1 MNDYLEHYNHN
12 HDALGRF
19 ARSVGSASSTVG
31 SKLKSRK
38 KDTTRKYESS
48 KRLASKKTK
57 ASKVE
62 SAKKQKGSKSNNT
75 KLSDSER
82 KRLIES
88 ASLKEVTANKDKL
101 SNRELE
107 SAIDRLQKEKINR
120 IDLEKK
126 LYDLNKPDNQK
137 NRESAMQKIERLGE
151 NAETLA
157 TAINSGTKLYNN
169 AVQVYNLGKPEGRR
183 LPRIG
188 NKDDSN
194 RIRPWVQEIID
205 SGNAVKA
212 AKYANQMTAEERS
225 KVATSIKVM
234 QGIKS
239 TVRTAASNN
248 SNNSSSNNSSDK
260 KNDSSKKASNPSIES
275 YDNEQDYERA
285 VRTND
290 NYSKGGWKTYDS
302 KGNEWTTYDYNSSND
317 SKSSSKQNN
326 QKIESWADVR
336 SVVKESSNKK
346 SEDKAANIMENYP
359 DYYDDWKKRKNRY

>member
-19 ARSVGSASSTVG
+19 ARSAGSASSSIG
-31 SKLKSRK
+31 RKLSRK
-38 KDTTRKYESS
+38 KDKNNTTRKYDSA

-62 SAKKQKGSKSNNT
+62 VAKKKKGSKSNNT

-82 KRLIES
+82 KRLVES

-107 SAIDRLQKEKINR
+107 SAINRLQKEKINR

-137 NRESAMQKIERLGE
+137 NRETAIQKIERLGN
-151 NAETLA
+151 NAEKLA

-169 AVQVYNLGKPEGRR
+169 AVQVYNLGKPEGQR

-188 NKDDSN
+188 NNNDGKKT
-194 RIRPWVQEIID
+194 RPWVQAIID
-205 SGNAVKA
+205 SGDAAKA
-212 AKYANQMTAEERS
+212 AKYASQMTAEERS
-225 KVATSIKVM
+225 KVNSSIKVM

-239 TVRTAASNN
+239 TANTAASNN
-248 SNNSSSNNSSDK
+248 SNNNSSDK
-260 KNDSSKKASNPSIES
+260 KNDSPKYESFFNERQQSKP
-275 YDNEQDYERA
+275 
-285 VRTND
+285 
-290 NYSKGGWKTYDS
+290 
-302 KGNEWTTYDYNSSND
+302 
-317 SKSSSKQNN
+317 
-326 QKIESWADVR
+326 ESWADVR
-336 SVVKESSNKK
+336 SNKSQEKVNDILDKYPENKSGESQKMTDEELKK
-346 SEDKAANIMENYP
+346 KYRD
-359 DYYDDWKKRKNRY
+359 RK

>member
-19 ARSVGSASSTVG
+19 ARSAGSASSSIG
-31 SKLKSRK
+31 RKLSRK
-38 KDTTRKYESS
+38 KDKNNTTRKYDSA

-62 SAKKQKGSKSNNT
+62 VAKKKKGSKSNNT

-82 KRLIES
+82 KRLVES

-107 SAIDRLQKEKINR
+107 SAINRLQKEKINR

-137 NRESAMQKIERLGE
+137 NRETAIQKIERLGN
-151 NAETLA
+151 NAEKLA

-169 AVQVYNLGKPEGRR
+169 AVQIYNLGKPEGQR

-188 NKDDSN
+188 NNNDGKKT
-194 RIRPWVQEIID
+194 RPWVQAIID
-205 SGNAVKA
+205 SGDAAKA
-212 AKYANQMTAEERS
+212 AKYASQMTAEERS
-225 KVATSIKVM
+225 KVASSVKVM
-234 QGIKS
+234 QGIKN
-239 TVRTAASNN
+239 TAA
-248 SNNSSSNNSSDK
+248 SNNSSDK
-260 KNDSSKKASNPSIES
+260 KKESNPSVES

-285 VRTND
+285 VRIND

-302 KGNEWTTYDYNSSND
+302 EGNEWVTYDYN
-317 SKSSSKQNN
+317 
-326 QKIESWADVR
+326 
-336 SVVKESSNKK
+336 
-346 SEDKAANIMENYP
+346 
-359 DYYDDWKKRKNRY
+359 DDRKKRKSRY

>member
-19 ARSVGSASSTVG
+19 ARSAGSASSSIG
-31 SKLKSRK
+31 RKLSRK
-38 KDTTRKYESS
+38 KDKNNTTRKYDSA

-57 ASKVE
+57 ASNVE
-62 SAKKQKGSKSNNT
+62 AAKKKKGSKSNNT

-82 KRLIES
+82 RRLVES

-107 SAIDRLQKEKINR
+107 SAINRLQKEKISR

-137 NRESAMQKIERLGE
+137 NRETAIQKIERLGN
-151 NAETLA
+151 NAEKLA
-157 TAINSGTKLYNN
+157 TAINSGSKLYNN
-169 AVQVYNLGKPEGRR
+169 AVQVYNLGKPEGQR

-188 NKDDSN
+188 NKEDN
-194 RIRPWVQEIID
+194 KRIRPWVQAIID
-205 SGNAVKA
+205 SGDAVKA
-212 AKYANQMTAEERS
+212 AKYANQMTADERS
-225 KVATSIKVM
+225 KVATSVKVM

-239 TVRTAASNN
+239 TAA
-248 SNNSSSNNSSDK
+248 SNNSSDK
-260 KNDSSKKASNPSIES
+260 KKESNPSVES

-285 VRTND
+285 VRIND

-302 KGNEWTTYDYNSSND
+302 EGNEWVTYDYN
-317 SKSSSKQNN
+317 
-326 QKIESWADVR
+326 
-336 SVVKESSNKK
+336 
-346 SEDKAANIMENYP
+346 
-359 DYYDDWKKRKNRY
+359 DDRKKRKNRY

>member
-19 ARSVGSASSTVG
+19 ARSAGSASSSIG
-31 SKLKSRK
+31 RKLSRK
-38 KDTTRKYESS
+38 KDKNNTTRKYDSA

-57 ASKVE
+57 ANNIKV
-62 SAKKQKGSKSNNT
+62 AKKKKGSKSNNT

-82 KRLIES
+82 RRLVES

-107 SAIDRLQKEKINR
+107 SAINRLQKEKISR

-137 NRESAMQKIERLGE
+137 NRETTIQKIERLGN
-151 NAETLA
+151 NAEKLA
-157 TAINSGTKLYNN
+157 TAINSGSKLYNN
-169 AVQVYNLGKPEGRR
+169 AVQVYNLGKPEGQR

-188 NKDDSN
+188 NKEDSK
-194 RIRPWVQEIID
+194 RIRPWVQTIID
-205 SGNAVKA
+205 SGDAVKA
-212 AKYANQMTAEERS
+212 AKYAEQMTADERS
-225 KVATSIKVM
+225 KVASSVKVM

-239 TVRTAASNN
+239 TAA
-248 SNNSSSNNSSDK
+248 SNNSSDK
-260 KNDSSKKASNPSIES
+260 KKESNPSVES

-285 VRTND
+285 VRIND

-302 KGNEWTTYDYNSSND
+302 EGNEWVTYDYN
-317 SKSSSKQNN
+317 
-326 QKIESWADVR
+326 
-336 SVVKESSNKK
+336 
-346 SEDKAANIMENYP
+346 
-359 DYYDDWKKRKNRY
+359 DDRKKRKSR

>member
-1 MNDYLEHYNHN
+1 MDEYLIHYNHN
-12 HDALGRF
+12 HDKLGRF
-19 ARSVGSASSTVG
+19 ARSAGSASSSIG
-31 SKLKSRK
+31 RKLSRKKDK

-62 SAKKQKGSKSNNT
+62 PAKKQKGSKSNNT

-107 SAIDRLQKEKINR
+107 SAINRLQKEKINR

-137 NRESAMQKIERLGE
+137 NREAAIQKIERLGK

-157 TAINSGTKLYNN
+157 NAINSGTKLYNN
-169 AVQVYNLGKPEGRR
+169 AVQVYNLGKPEGQR

-188 NKDDSN
+188 NKDDSK
-194 RIRPWVQEIID
+194 RTRPWVQEIID
-205 SGNAVKA
+205 SGDAIKA
-212 AKYANQMTAEERS
+212 AKYADQMTADERS
-225 KVATSIKVM
+225 KVNSSIKVM

-239 TVRTAASNN
+239 TASAAASNN

-260 KNDSSKKASNPSIES
+260 KNDSPKYESFFNEKQQSKP
-275 YDNEQDYERA
+275 
-285 VRTND
+285 
-290 NYSKGGWKTYDS
+290 
-302 KGNEWTTYDYNSSND
+302 
-317 SKSSSKQNN
+317 
-326 QKIESWADVR
+326 ESWADVR
-336 SVVKESSNKK
+336 SNKLQEKVNDILDKYPENKSGESQK
-346 SEDKAANIMENYP
+346 
-359 DYYDDWKKRKNRY
+359 YDDEELKKKYRDRK